1 MHNLGK
7 KLRPII
13 LYIWEIKKRE
23 TSSLLPDIYVWFD
36 KIKYPPSHTPFNCF
50 FIQWMFLFL
59 FNYFFVLFIKFLL
72 FLFLIFLFIYLRIF
86 FFLHVFNF
94 HVFILLLHVHVYIFS
109 TFLIYRAHSSPS
121 VKTLENGLL
130 NAS

>member
-1 MHNLGK
+1 M
-7 KLRPII
+7 
-13 LYIWEIKKRE
+13 
-23 TSSLLPDIYVWFD
+23 D
-36 KIKYPPSHTPFNCF
+36 
-50 FIQWMFLFL
+50 
-59 FNYFFVLFIKFLL
+59 LFI
-72 FLFLIFLFIYLRIF
+72 
-86 FFLHVFNF
+86 FLHVFNF